1 MQRDKIRQ
9 GLNFEQL
16 DELVGL
22 YKVDTTSGY
31 GSVNEFTVSPDKLA
45 GSGFLVD
52 YLTFIKDIDA
62 EFGNFVPSLPQK
74 QRAAVTSKFIE
85 IPPPEQVYFNIAQ
98 QLSENHQQ
106 LSDALNQG
114 EAGSAEWNKTTF
126 G

>member
-31 GSVNEFTVSPDKLA
+31 GSVTEFTVSPDKLA
-45 GSGFLVD
+45 GAGFLVD

-62 EFGNFVPSLPQK
+62 EFGNFVPSLPEK
-74 QRAAVTSKFIE
+74 QRQAIVSKYVE
-85 IPPPEQVYFNIAQ
+85 IPPPEQVYFSIAQ
-98 QLSENHQQ
+98 QLSENHQ
-106 LSDALNQG
+106 
-114 EAGSAEWNKTTF
+114 
-126 G
+126 